1 MGYETQQQVFPTWG
15 VPYQPAGM
23 VFNTIP
29 TPTFTGSL
37 SDEEIALIAQKKPNA
52 IDLNVSQQDYLRA
65 VCNHKHNGVDVA
77 KRLNDGRMWC
87 PICQAIW
94 DDSRVSKEE
103 IEEACSLI
111 EEQMQNAK
119 WVGEFTPEFIRE
131 YFSMS
136 EMLKK
141 FPDIWEYAV
150 KSYEKYRNANPYQTA
165 DESNVYNMF
174 NSVMYGMP
182 YSYQQPRGYQQT
194 PYMNQPITQGMPTP
208 GYAPQGYQQAPYGQQ
223 PMGYQQAPYGQQ
235 PMAPQGMPASQF
247 VNPMQAPVNPQFT
260 DQANMMMQGGYY
272 APQQSYY
279 APQGYQ
285 QQQAQAPQASAPA
298 VDNNTTADGAGNAT
312 TESSIQ
318 LS

>member
-182 YSYQQPRGYQQT
+182 YSYQQP
-194 PYMNQPITQGMPTP
+194 
-208 GYAPQGYQQAPYGQQ
+208 
-223 PMGYQQAPYGQQ
+223 MGYQQAPYGQQ
-235 PMAPQGMPASQF
+235 PVAPQGMPASQF

>member
-1 MGYETQQQVFPTWG
+1 
-15 VPYQPAGM
+15 M

-94 DDSRVSKEE
+94 DDSRVNKEE

-182 YSYQQPRGYQQT
+182 TPGYVPQGVPT
-194 PYMNQPITQGMPTP
+194 PGYMTAPGYAPAPGYVPQAAPTP
-208 GYAPQGYQQAPYGQQ
+208 GYAPAPGYV
-223 PMGYQQAPYGQQ
+223 
-235 PMAPQGMPASQF
+235 PQGVPTPGYVPQSVPVSPY
-247 VNPMQAPVNPQFT
+247 VNPMQVPVNTQFT
-260 DQANMMMQGGYY
+260 DQANAMMQGGYY
-272 APQQSYY
+272 APQ
-279 APQGYQ
+279 GY
-285 QQQAQAPQASAPA
+285 QQQAQATPSAQT